1 MKTRPQAPR
10 ATYRLQFHRGFTL
23 RHAIAL
29 LPYLDALGV
38 SHIHASPLLKARPG
52 STHGYDVCDPT
63 RLNPELGTEADLDDL
78 AAALRGRGMGLI
90 LDIVPNHM
98 AVGGPENPWWWDVLR
113 LGQASPFANSFD
125 IDWDPPCAALRGKV
139 LMPVLGDELDRVL
152 DRGELRVV
160 CEQAEVTVRYFDQQ
174 FPVHPESILVPGKF
188 LEEAIADFD
197 SNRKSLEQFL
207 ERQPYRLA
215 FWRHGDLHIN
225 YRRFFTVTH
234 LAGLRVEL
242 PQVFADT
249 HNRILDWHQR
259 GLLDG
264 LRVDHPDG
272 LRDPQDYLHRLAH
285 AAPGAWVVVEKI
297 LQPDETVPPDW
308 PVAGTTGYD
317 FLNCAGGLF
326 IDPAAEEPL
335 TRFYSEFTGEPTD
348 FTAVM
353 RDKKRHVLRRH
364 LVAEVS
370 RLTHLLAAIL
380 PRCAPSL
387 AIGPDELRDGLV
399 EVLACFPVYRAY
411 CRAEASICSE
421 NDRAAASEA
430 VTQARRADSHLSAA
444 ALGFLDHLL
453 QLRVQ
458 DPLAAEFVM
467 RFQQLT
473 GPAMAKGGEDTAFYC
488 YNRFAALNEVGGDPS
503 RFGSSVNDFHRAC
516 EQACRHWPATMLATS
531 THDTKR
537 SEDVRARLALLSEI
551 PGLWIAAVR
560 AWSALNERHRR
571 DGWPDRN
578 AEYLFYQTV
587 VGAWP
592 LPLDRAIAYM
602 GKAAREA
609 KQHTDWSEPNRPYE
623 EALKEFVAG
632 ALADP
637 AFTRSVEGFVNRIA
651 RAGCVNSLG
660 QTLLKLTAPGVPDL
674 YQGTDLWDFSLV
686 DPDNRRAVDFDLRQA
701 LMASVQA
708 GIASGPTSG
717 FLDELL
723 SNPGDGR
730 VKLFLI
736 HQVLRYRRLHP
747 ELFQQGRY
755 VPISVSGQGARH
767 VCAFARVLRHQQTIV
782 VVPRLVA
789 GLTRNLDIWPLGE
802 DVWGETRLVLPGTR
816 RGHEFRNVLTDE
828 SHRAQSRN
836 NRVGLRLAEVFA
848 RFPIALLDEL
858 SPGGARPR
866 TTSKQR

>member
-1 MKTRPQAPR
+1 MKTRPRVPR

-23 RHAIAL
+23 RHAIVL

-38 SHIHASPLLKARPG
+38 SHIYASPLLKARPG

-63 RLNPELGTEADLDDL
+63 RLNPELGTEADLDEL
-78 AAALRGRGMGLI
+78 AAALRERGMGLI

-98 AVGGPENPWWWDVLR
+98 AVGGPDNPWWWDVLR

-139 LMPVLGDELDRVL
+139 LMPVLGDELDRAL
-152 DRGELRVV
+152 DRGELQVV
-160 CEQAEVTVRYFDQQ
+160 CEKAEVTVRYFDQQ

-197 SNRKSLEQFL
+197 SNPESLRRFLEQ
-207 ERQPYRLA
+207 QPYRLA
-215 FWRHGDLHIN
+215 FWRHGDLHLN

-264 LRVDHPDG
+264 VRVDHPDG
-272 LRDPQDYLHRLAH
+272 LRDPQDYLHRLAR
-285 AAPGAWVVVEKI
+285 AAPGAWIVVEKI
-297 LQPDETVPPDW
+297 LQPGETLPTDW

-317 FLNCAGGLF
+317 FLNRAGGLF
-326 IDPAAEEPL
+326 IDPAADEPL

-348 FTAVM
+348 YTAIM

-380 PRCAPSL
+380 PRYSPGL
-387 AIGPDELRDGLV
+387 EIGPDELRDGLV
-399 EVLACFPVYRAY
+399 EIIACFPVYRAY

-430 VTQARRADSHLSAA
+430 VTQARRANSHLSPT
-444 ALGFLDHLL
+444 ALGFLDDLL
-453 QLRVQ
+453 QRRVQ

-503 RFGSSVNDFHRAC
+503 RFGSSVDDFHRAC
-516 EQACRHWPATMLATS
+516 EQARRHWPAAMLTTS

-537 SEDVRARLALLSEI
+537 GEEVRARLALLSEI

-602 GKAAREA
+602 EKAAREA

-623 EALKEFVAG
+623 EALKAFVAG

-637 AFTRSVEGFVNRIA
+637 AFISSVEGFVSRIA
-651 RAGCVNSLG
+651 RAGFVNSLG

-686 DPDNRRAVDFDLRQA
+686 DPDNRRPVDFDLRQT
-701 LMASVQA
+701 LMATVQA
-708 GIASGPTSG
+708 GIAPGPTPG

-723 SNPGDGR
+723 GNPGDGR

-736 HQVLRYRRLHP
+736 RQVLHYRRLHP

-755 VPISVSGQGARH
+755 VPISVSGQCAHH
-767 VCAFARVLRHQQTIV
+767 VCAFARLHHRKRAIV
-782 VVPRLVA
+782 VVPRLVVRLNR
-789 GLTRNLDIWPLGE
+789 GLNIWPIGE
-802 DVWGETRLVLPGTR
+802 DVWGDTRLVLAGTR
-816 RGHEFRNVLTDE
+816 QGHGFANVLTGE
-828 SHRAQSRN
+828 SHRAQSEKQQP
-836 NRVGLRLAEVFA
+836 GLRLGEILG
-848 RFPIALLDEL
+848 RFPVALLEDL
-858 SPGGARPR
+858 SPHVPRP
-866 TTSKQR
+866 SKEPNQG